1 MGGSS
6 LYGRARELRALDELI
21 DAVSDHGGSLVVWG
35 EPGIGK
41 SALLRAASERATA
54 RGLTIL
60 RVTGIQSETTLAFAG
75 LHQLLLPVIDRVE
88 DLPGPQRDA
97 VLSAFGMTDAA
108 APDLFLT
115 ALATLELLADAA
127 SASPLILIVE
137 DAHWLDRP
145 TGDVLA
151 FVARRLELEPIA
163 MLLAIR
169 EGFESPMI
177 GAGLPELH
185 VDRLDEDDAARLLD
199 AQAPDLSPSTRDRLL
214 LEAEGN
220 PLALVE
226 LPGTI
231 LSAGDEAPVLPEM
244 LPLTAR
250 LEGAFAARAND
261 LADSVRD
268 AVLVAAIDDRD
279 DLPEILAAAGRVRGV
294 DTSAATLEP
303 AVDARLIEIEGT
315 TIRFH
320 HPLVRSA
327 VAQAASSA
335 EQRAAH
341 AALAETIVDDPDRS
355 TWHRAAAS
363 LAPDESVASALERTA
378 M

>member
-1 MGGSS
+1 MGGPS
-6 LYGRARELRALDELI
+6 LFGRERELRALDELI
-21 DAVSDHGGSLVVWG
+21 DALGELGGSLVVRG

-41 SALLRAASERATA
+41 SALLRAVSERATA

-60 RVTGIQSETTLAFAG
+60 RVTGIQSETSLAFAG
-75 LHQLLLPVIDRVE
+75 LHQLLLPVIDGVE

-97 VLSAFGMTDAA
+97 VLSAFGMTGAA

-127 SASPLILIVE
+127 SASPLVLIVE

-163 MLLAIR
+163 MLFAIR

-177 GAGLPELH
+177 GAGLPELQ
-185 VDRLDEDDAARLLD
+185 VDRLDEADAASLLD
-199 AQAPDLSPSTRDRLL
+199 AQAPDLSPPTRDRLL
-214 LEAEGN
+214 LVAEGN

-231 LSAGDEAPVLPEM
+231 LPVGGEAPVLPEM

-250 LEGAFAARAND
+250 LEGAFACQGDRPRRSGARRRP
-261 LADSVRD
+261 SGG
-268 AVLVAAIDDRD
+268 DRR
-279 DLPEILAAAGRVRGV
+279 P
-294 DTSAATLEP
+294 
-303 AVDARLIEIEGT
+303 
-315 TIRFH
+315 
-320 HPLVRSA
+320 
-327 VAQAASSA
+327 
-335 EQRAAH
+335 
-341 AALAETIVDDPDRS
+341 
-355 TWHRAAAS
+355 
-363 LAPDESVASALERTA
+363 
-378 M
+378 